1 MYDGQSDGDR
11 TRQQQPSRDCVGD
24 PKVSY
29 DGSDPD
35 RGFTEDTP
43 ESSID
48 GDNHDY
54 DDEHYDPPFC
64 NDFHDSHMEVH
75 R

>member
-1 MYDGQSDGDR
+1 MNSPG
-11 TRQQQPSRDCVGD
+11 
-24 PKVSY
+24 VSY

-35 RGFTEDTP
+35 QGFTEYTP
-43 ESSID
+43 ESSD
-48 GDNHDY
+48 AGEDYDY
-54 DDEHYDPPFC
+54 DDEGYDPPFC